1 MSPINSELDLLTTLV
16 LGMRLLKP
24 AAYLDPGSGS
34 YLLQLLIAGAL
45 GALFA
50 LRLYWKR
57 VREFLSGFLQRSSE
71 DEAEGDSQDQIQP

>member
-1 MSPINSELDLLTTLV
+1 MTEGLIRILNTGNIAMDLLA
-16 LGMRLLKP
+16 RP
-24 AAYLDPGSGS
+24 SSYLDPGSGS

-50 LRLYWKR
+50 LRLYWTR
-57 VREFLSGFLQRSSE
+57 VKEFFSGLFQRSNE

>member
-57 VREFLSGFLQRSSE
+57 VREFLSGFFQRSSV

>member
-1 MSPINSELDLLTTLV
+1 MVKGGKALEQIGEEMIQAAGLTSRWI
-16 LGMRLLKP
+16 GRP
-24 AAYLDPGSGS
+24 ASYLDPGSGS

-57 VREFLSGFLQRSSE
+57 VKSFIARLLGRR
-71 DEAEGDSQDQIQP
+71 ANGDADQT

>member
-1 MSPINSELDLLTTLV
+1 ML
-16 LGMRLLKP
+16 RP
-24 AAYLDPGSGS
+24 AHYLDPGSGS

-57 VREFLSGFLQRSSE
+57 VRGFFSRLLGRRTDGDP
-71 DEAEGDSQDQIQP
+71 DEG

>member
-1 MSPINSELDLLTTLV
+1 MDWML
-16 LGMRLLKP
+16 RP
-24 AAYLDPGSGS
+24 AHYLDPGSGS

-57 VREFLSGFLQRSSE
+57 VRGFFSRLLGRRTDGDP
-71 DEAEGDSQDQIQP
+71 DEG